1 MPLFELE
8 IFGGTHVGRQRT
20 LNEDT
25 LAYNLSVDLSH
36 WATPDNMPDKPIR
49 LERAGIIL
57 ADGMGGAEAG
67 EVASALASE
76 AMRTFFNQSLRN
88 PALEDDEVILHL
100 RQGMMLA
107 HDRIVMDALANN
119 AHRGMGTTLIAGLI
133 ERDHLMV
140 MWSGDSRVYRYHPEQ
155 IDQDGKPHPP
165 HLQMI
170 SDDHSMVW
178 EMVMRGEI
186 TAEEARV
193 HPYSNVITQ
202 SLGDVRNKPKP
213 DYRVVPIY
221 EGDLILFCSDGLNGM
236 LSDPDMARILA
247 SGQPLDLMVGEL
259 IDAANEA
266 GGHDNIS
273 LVLAKVL
280 QGKATP
286 RFTSTE
292 KSEPGATEGGSA
304 LLEKMT
310 QAQDLP
316 SQSNIQANPPVSQ
329 SQTHEPNFSQSLPSN
344 RAPSFPWAFIWVP
357 LLLAGIIYL
366 GWHLYANK
374 GTNGHDRY
382 MTVKEFANRNGAES
396 EVLIKLDSLYSQ
408 FQQGSMEQDQFLTEL
423 DDIDT
428 RLRTLPTEGAV
439 GSPEQIMPDLP
450 EEPTS
455 PNTKKEEL
463 YWIQHYKK
471 LLTHVNAYLKKERAK
486 DPNNKSYPKQ
496 KAIDSLSIAIQE
508 ALGQVEEGKLKKD
521 PAEIKINE
529 FRRKFSEIKAMPD
542 TPSQAVEAPTVEA
555 DSADLK
561 LKEVKDTLII
571 EQE

>member
-1 MPLFELE
+1 MFELE

-25 LAYNLSVDLSH
+25 LAYNLSVDLSN
-36 WATPDNMPDKPIR
+36 WATPDNLPDKPIR

-236 LSDPDMARILA
+236 LSDPDMARILG

-259 IDAANEA
+259 IDAANAA

-273 LVLAKVL
+273 LVLAKVI

-286 RFTSTE
+286 RFTSSE

-316 SQSNIQANPPVSQ
+316 SQSHIQANPPVSQ

-344 RAPSFPWAFIWVP
+344 MAPSFPWAFIWVP

-382 MTVKEFANRNGAES
+382 MSVKKFAIHNGDSVE
-396 EVLIKLDSLYSQ
+396 LRKLDSLFSQ
-408 FQQGSMEQDQFLTEL
+408 FQQGSIEQDQFLTEL
-423 DDIDT
+423 NDIDT

-455 PNTKKEEL
+455 PNTGKEKL
-463 YWIQHYKK
+463 FWIQPYKD
-471 LLTHVNAYLKKERAK
+471 LLTEVNADLEKERAK
-486 DPNNKSYPKQ
+486 GLNSQSSPKL
-496 KAIDSLSIAIQE
+496 KALEDLSNAVRD
-508 ALGQVEEGKLKKD
+508 ALSQVEQGKLKD
-521 PAEIKINE
+521 VPARTKINE
-529 FRRKFSEIKAMPD
+529 FRRQFSKIKTMPD